1 MSTLFQKPNINDD
14 MKIKK
19 TVKPGDIGGSSTRV
33 VLQTLCSEA
42 ELPPS
47 PRPTAFDKTLDMRES
62 VSDLPLS
69 PAGLTLKK
77 RVEVLEDASRKQ
89 NYRNQV
95 MDTTI
100 NALNSD
106 SVELKSDMD
115 HKLLN
120 LKLDLVK
127 YIEDAEADYEEQF
140 KQQAE
145 ENQRTNKK
153 MAALKQE
160 SIHLHRKLAI
170 VLLRVQKIEKEL
182 DIEDTTPL

>member
-1 MSTLFQKPNINDD
+1 

-19 TVKPGDIGGSSTRV
+19 TIRSGDIGGSSTRV

-47 PRPTAFDKTLDMRES
+47 PRPTAFDQTLDLRKS

-77 RVEVLEDASRKQ
+77 RVEVLEDASVKQ

-95 MDTTI
+95 VDTTI

-106 SVELKSDMD
+106 ALELKSDLD
-115 HKLLN
+115 NKLLN
-120 LKLDLVK
+120 LKLNLVK
-127 YIEDAEADYEEQF
+127 YIEDAEADYDEQF
-140 KQQAE
+140 TQQAE
-145 ENQRTNKK
+145 ENQRTQKK
-153 MAALKQE
+153 MVTLKQE

-170 VLLRVQKIEKEL
+170 VLSRLQIVEKEL
-182 DIEDTTPL
+182 DIEDKTLP